1 MDSGLWYN
9 SIKEKERK
17 NLIKRAI
24 TIIVTK
30 LMKGGNYYVNEL

>member
-1 MDSGLWYN
+1 MGQWLWYN
-9 SIKEKERK
+9 IFKEKERK

-30 LMKGGNYYVNEL
+30 LMKGRNYYVNEL

>member
-1 MDSGLWYN
+1 MGYN
-9 SIKEKERK
+9 IIKEKERK

-30 LMKGGNYYVNEL
+30 LMKSGNYYVNEL